1 MSRIGIKPITVP
13 AGVDVKT
20 EGNVITV
27 KGPLG
32 TLSRELH
39 PKMALKVENG
49 TISVERPSDEKEDK
63 SLHGL
68 TRTLVNNMVD
78 GVTKGFSKTLEINGV
93 GYKAQKQGTTLTLS
107 LGYSHPIIFEEKD
120 GITFEVPNPN
130 TIIVKGIDRQAV
142 GSVAAQIRIK
152 RPPEPYLGK
161 GIRYSGEHV
170 RRKTGKAGSHKQLG
184 AVGDD
189 SLHKAAENIHQAGSP
204 AFGNIKLL

>member
-161 GIRYSGEHV
+161 GVRYSGEHV
-170 RRKTGKAGSHKQLG
+170 RRKTGKAGK
-184 AVGDD
+184 
-189 SLHKAAENIHQAGSP
+189 
-204 AFGNIKLL
+204 